1 MESIEQYER
10 DWAFKTKDIYGID
23 KTIDR
28 ISYTIHPTI
37 KQTEVVRGYKYVSSP
52 IIPSSVTHEGVAYPV
67 TKIGNEAFSGC
78 DSLVSIALPNSV
90 TSIGRYAFADCFSLT
105 SINIPTSLT
114 SLGECAFKGCASLTS
129 AVIPNSVKKMN
140 ERLFDGCS
148 SLESVVLPDSI
159 TQISN
164 YMFRE
169 CRSLASINL
178 GKTITSI
185 GKYAFKNCRKLK
197 SITLPE
203 SLSDIYDGAFSDCQG
218 LTSITLPLQEC
229 YIQEEAFYGCD
240 SITSLIIPEA
250 ATSASL
256 EPFSN
261 QYTLTDVYCYAIEV
275 PDSYLN
281 CYPYTYMSQVRLHVP
296 AKSIKKYKDTYPW
309 MYFGEIVAIEGENPE
324 PEQCEKPTISYADG
338 KLKFTCETEGAKF
351 FYTLTTADVKTSDT
365 PVAGAEVAL
374 TGCYQVNCY
383 AMVNDIKSETATA
396 TLYWLPD
403 AEKEDQAGIQ
413 TGTSR
418 AVVMTVSNGIITVT
432 GLHEGEHCEAY
443 SVSGA
448 KLSQAKASNGMVQL
462 ATNNESIVIVRIG
475 SQSLKMMVK

>member
-1 MESIEQYER
+1 M
-10 DWAFKTKDIYGID
+10 
-23 KTIDR
+23 
-28 ISYTIHPTI
+28 
-37 KQTEVVRGYKYVSSP
+37 
-52 IIPSSVTHEGVAYPV
+52 
-67 TKIGNEAFSGC
+67 
-78 DSLVSIALPNSV
+78 
-90 TSIGRYAFADCFSLT
+90 
-105 SINIPTSLT
+105 
-114 SLGECAFKGCASLTS
+114 
-129 AVIPNSVKKMN
+129 
-140 ERLFDGCS
+140 
-148 SLESVVLPDSI
+148 
-159 TQISN
+159 
-164 YMFRE
+164 
-169 CRSLASINL
+169 
-178 GKTITSI
+178 
-185 GKYAFKNCRKLK
+185 
-197 SITLPE
+197 
-203 SLSDIYDGAFSDCQG
+203 CQG